1 MILFFSFCSFT
12 TRLMLL
18 KKTSSNFY
26 DAGVALLVRKHRK
39 LGQCN
44 IEGCRDSRT
53 AVDTPFNIYSTGFG
67 NRSWWDP
74 CRRLSFL
81 LKRPTTNEVPSSSGR
96 EYTSPAALPAIQLT
110 SGQFFTNFQ
119 TPVLTFLNTKSTCR
133 MANHIDDYILCAH
146 HSSFVDTIAVTQP
159 ASALEL
165 DCEGKDL
172 GVEGGTLSLMRLNPK
187 PQEYI
192 SSMLSASRKLN

>member
-1 MILFFSFCSFT
+1 
-12 TRLMLL
+12 MLL
-18 KKTSSNFY
+18 EKTTSSNFY
-26 DAGVALLVRKHRK
+26 DAGIVLLVRKHRK

-53 AVDTPFNIYSTGFG
+53 AVNTPFNIYSTGFG
-67 NRSWWDP
+67 NHSWWDA
-74 CRRLSFL
+74 CRRLSSL
-81 LKRPTTNEVPSSSGR
+81 SKRPTANEVPSSSGR

-119 TPVLTFLNTKSTCR
+119 TPVLTFLNTRSTCR

-146 HSSFVDTIAVTQP
+146 HSSFVDTIAATQP